1 MARVYIGDMI
11 NKAGIYTNPG
21 VVTQK
26 KEDGTIE
33 VDTDPMALNKYH
45 RYMNTTGLN
54 ESDKN
59 TFNEILDQ
67 IYSADE
73 SDVEK
78 INGIQNN
85 IDELKVDPKKAKIV
99 MYLRNQQAHLIRTAE
114 KLPDNYTWDSQSLR
128 QFKDEED

>member
-1 MARVYIGDMI
+1 MARVNVGDMI

-21 VVTQK
+21 VVTEK

-45 RYMNTTGLN
+45 RYMNTTGLT

-59 TFNEILDQ
+59 TFNEILDE
-67 IYSADE
+67 IYASED
-73 SDVEK
+73 SDVDK
-78 INGIQNN
+78 INEIQNN

-99 MYLRNQQAHLIRTAE
+99 MYLRNQQAHLIRTTE
-114 KLPDNYTWDSQSLR
+114 KLPERYTWDSQNLR
-128 QFKDEED
+128 QFKDDDF

>member
-26 KEDGTIE
+26 KDDGTIA

-45 RYMNTTGLN
+45 RYMNTTGLSEN
-54 ESDKN
+54 DKN
-59 TFNEILDQ
+59 TFNEILDE
-67 IYSADE
+67 IYSSDD
-73 SDVEK
+73 SDVQK

-99 MYLRNQQAHLIRTAE
+99 MYLRNQQAHLIRTTE
-114 KLPDNYTWDSQSLR
+114 KLPDSYTWDSQSLR

>member
-1 MARVYIGDMI
+1 MARVYVGDMI

-54 ESDKN
+54 ETDKN

-67 IYSADE
+67 IYSADD

-99 MYLRNQQAHLIRTAE
+99 MYLRNQQAHLIRTTE

>member
-21 VVTQK
+21 VVTSK
-26 KEDGTIE
+26 KDDGTIE

-67 IYSADE
+67 IYSSDN

-99 MYLRNQQAHLIRTAE
+99 MYLRNQQAHLIRTTE

-128 QFKDEED
+128 QFKDEDY

>member
-1 MARVYIGDMI
+1 MARVYVGDMI

-54 ESDKN
+54 ETDKN

-67 IYSADE
+67 IYSTDE

>member
-26 KEDGTIE
+26 KEDGTIG

-45 RYMNTTGLN
+45 RYMNTTGLSEN
-54 ESDKN
+54 DKN

-67 IYSADE
+67 IYSSDD
-73 SDVEK
+73 SDVQK

-99 MYLRNQQAHLIRTAE
+99 MYLRNQQAHLIRTTE
-114 KLPDNYTWDSQSLR
+114 KLPDSYTWDSQSLR

>member
-26 KEDGTIE
+26 KEDGTIG

-45 RYMNTTGLN
+45 RYMNTTGLSEN
-54 ESDKN
+54 DKN

-67 IYSADE
+67 IYSSDE
-73 SDVEK
+73 SDVQK

-99 MYLRNQQAHLIRTAE
+99 MYLRNQQAHLIRTTE
-114 KLPDNYTWDSQSLR
+114 KLPDSYTWDSQSLR

>member
-1 MARVYIGDMI
+1 MARVYVGDMI

-54 ESDKN
+54 ETDKN

-67 IYSADE
+67 IYSADD

-99 MYLRNQQAHLIRTAE
+99 MYLRNQQAHLIRTTE
-114 KLPDNYTWDSQSLR
+114 KLPDNYTWDSQNLR

>member
-1 MARVYIGDMI
+1 MARVHIGDMI
-11 NKAGIYTNPG
+11 NKAGVYTNPG

-26 KEDGTIE
+26 KEDGTIK

-54 ESDKN
+54 ESEKN

-67 IYSADE
+67 IYSADDT
-73 SDVEK
+73 DVEK
-78 INGIQNN
+78 INEIQNN

-99 MYLRNQQAHLIRTAE
+99 MYLRNQQSHLIRTTE
-114 KLPDNYTWDSQSLR
+114 KLPDHYSWDSQNLR